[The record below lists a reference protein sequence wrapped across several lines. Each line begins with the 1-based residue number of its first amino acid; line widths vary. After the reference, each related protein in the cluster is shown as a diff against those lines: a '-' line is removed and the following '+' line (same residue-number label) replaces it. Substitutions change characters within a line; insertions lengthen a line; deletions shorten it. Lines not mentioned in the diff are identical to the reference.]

1 MELVYCLFWEFW
13 LDPTTVRLIS
23 LFLAL
28 IFTGIGLYAFSRAI
42 FILVSRVK
50 QGKPQPGRFSQPG
63 ARLKMLLVNLLS
75 HREFKGRPGVR
86 VAHWLVMLSFPI
98 LFLTLLTGYG
108 QLFNPAFQLPLAH
121 FYPFE
126 WLIEV
131 FAWGSLLGIFWL
143 VFVRVRAGAGSLA
156 EAEGGRQRV
165 TSGVEPNRGKGSV
178 ASRFLGSTRWEAVFV
193 EAIIALVVVAVIGLR
208 AIEYALAKLN
218 VADEFG
224 QVLFASQY
232 ATYWHFPLTGWL
244 GDLLVGV
251 PVNGLL
257 SGLYVLALVKIF
269 VSMSWMTVVGVVT
282 TMGVAWHRFLAVV
295 NVYARRYPSGVK
307 SLGALPPLLVEGVA
321 VRTDEDLESLSDDAV
336 LGYGSAADLTWKARL
351 DFSTCTECGRCQEL
365 CPAWNTGKPLSPKLL
380 MLALRDHVAAVETT
394 GALPAPEEGSNLVEV
409 DWPQSAHSFDLLQVL
424 QASGNTSEAGVS
436 LVESALVGEVISE
449 DALWD
454 CTTCGAC
461 VDQCPVDIEHVDH
474 IINLRRHQVLMESA
488 FPRDL
493 AKPFRSLETK
503 GNPYGQ
509 AARKRLDWAK
519 NLEFPVPVIGED
531 VADASEVDWVFWVGC
546 AGAFDDKAKKT
557 TAAIAELLWRAQ
569 VRFGVLGSA
578 ESCTGDPARRA
589 GNELLFQMLA
599 EQAIS
604 TLQDAAVKRIVVSC
618 AHCFNTIANEY
629 PELGGTFEVIH
640 HTQLLNRLVR
650 EGHLRLAPPAPEDAV
665 KVTFHD
671 PCYLGRHNQVFSP
684 PRELLAANAGLD
696 LVEMP
701 RTKERALCCGAG
713 GARAWMEETRGE
725 RIAQV
730 RVDEAVQTGATV
742 VATGCPFCT
751 QMLSSTS
758 APVEVK
764 DVSLLMLEAVR
775 RAAENSGD

>member
-1 MELVYCLFWEFW
+1 MN
-13 LDPTTVRLIS
+13 PTTVRLVS
-23 LFLAL
+23 LLLAL
-28 IFTGIGLYAFSRAI
+28 VFTGIGLAAFTRAI
-42 FILVSRVK
+42 FVLVSRVK
-50 QGKPQPGRFSQPG
+50 QGKPEPGRFTHPG
-63 ARLKMLLVNLLS
+63 TRLKMLLGSMLS
-75 HREFKGRPGVR
+75 HREFKGRPAVR

-121 FYPFE
+121 FYPLE

-131 FAWGSLLGIFWL
+131 FAWGGLLGILWL
-143 VFVRVRAGAGSLA
+143 IFVRLRAGYGSLK
-156 EAEGGRQRV
+156 ETEGGSQRV
-165 TSGVEPNRGKGSV
+165 TTGSEPNRPQGSV

-193 EAIIALVVVAVIGLR
+193 EAIIALVVLAVIGLR
-208 AIEYALAKLN
+208 ALEYALAKTG
-218 VADEFG
+218 ATDEAG
-224 QVLFASQY
+224 QVLFASEY
-232 ATYWHFPLTGWL
+232 ATFAHFPLTGWL
-244 GDLLVGV
+244 GELLVGL
-251 PVNGLL
+251 PAGSLL
-257 SGLYVLALVKIF
+257 SALFVLAFVKIA
-269 VSMSWMTVVGVVT
+269 VSMSWMAVVGVVT

-295 NVYARRYPSGVK
+295 NVYARRNADGSK
-307 SLGALPPLLVEGVA
+307 SLGALPELLVEGVP
-321 VRTDEDLESLSDDAV
+321 VRSDEDLEQLPEDAV
-336 LGYGSAADLTWKARL
+336 LGFGSAADLTWKARL

-380 MLALRDHVAAVETT
+380 TLSLRDHVAAVETT
-394 GALPAPEEGSNLVEV
+394 SVLPAPDEETGLVDP
-409 DWPQSAHSFDLLQVL
+409 DWPQSAHSFDLLQAL
-424 QASGNTSEAGVS
+424 QASGNTGESGVS
-436 LVESALVGEVISE
+436 LVSAPLVGEVISE

-493 AKPFRSLETK
+493 AKPFRSMETK

-519 NLEFPVPVIGED
+519 NLDFEVPVIGED
-531 VADASEVDWVFWVGC
+531 IEDATELDWVFWVGC

-557 TAAIAELLWRAQ
+557 TAAIAELLWRAE

-604 TLQDAAVKRIVVSC
+604 TLNEAAVKRIVVSC

-629 PELGGTFEVIH
+629 PQLGGSFEVIH

-650 EGHLRLAPPAPEDAV
+650 EGRLQLVAPTEAERV
-665 KVTFHD
+665 KITFHD
-671 PCYLGRHNQVFSP
+671 PCYLGRHNQIFSP
-684 PRELLAANAGLD
+684 PRELLGADAGLE

-701 RTKERALCCGAG
+701 RSKDRALCCGAG

-730 RVDEAVQTGATV
+730 RVDEAAATGAAV

-751 QMLSSTS
+751 QMLSSTN
-758 APVEVK
+758 AEVEVK

-775 RAAENSGD
+775 RGDNSAASAD

>member
-1 MELVYCLFWEFW
+1 MN
-13 LDPTTVRLIS
+13 PTTVRLVS
-23 LFLAL
+23 LLLAL
-28 IFTGIGLYAFSRAI
+28 VFTGIGVAAFMRAI
-42 FILVSRVK
+42 FVLVSRVK
-50 QGKPQPGRFSQPG
+50 QGKPEPGRFTHPVTR
-63 ARLKMLLVNLLS
+63 AKMLLGSILS
-75 HREFKGRPGVR
+75 HREFKGRPAVR
-86 VAHWLVMLSFPI
+86 VAHWLVMFSFPI

-108 QLFNPAFQLPLAH
+108 QLFNPSFQLPLAH
-121 FYPFE
+121 FYPLE

-131 FAWGSLLGIFWL
+131 FAWGGLLGILWL
-143 VFVRVRAGAGSLA
+143 IFVRLRAGYGSVA
-156 EAEGGRQRV
+156 EAKGVSQRV
-165 TSGVEPNRGKGSV
+165 TSGSEPNRPQGSV
-178 ASRFLGSTRWEAVFV
+178 ASRFLGSTRWEAIFV
-193 EAIIALVVVAVIGLR
+193 EAIIALVVIAVIGLR
-208 AIEYALAKLN
+208 ALEYALAKTG
-218 VADEFG
+218 ATDEAG
-224 QVLFASQY
+224 QVLFASEH
-232 ATYWHFPLTGWL
+232 ATFVHFPLTGWL
-244 GDLLVGV
+244 GESLAGLPSG
-251 PVNGLL
+251 GLL
-257 SGLYVLALVKIF
+257 SALYILAFVKIA
-269 VSMSWMTVVGVVT
+269 VSMSWMAVVGVVT

-295 NVYARRYPSGVK
+295 NVYARRNADGSK
-307 SLGALPPLLVEGVA
+307 SLGALPALLVEGA
-321 VRTDEDLESLSDDAV
+321 PVRSDEDLEQLPEDAV

-380 MLALRDHVAAVETT
+380 TLSLRDHVAAVETT
-394 GALPAPEEGSNLVEV
+394 SALPAPEEETGLVDP
-409 DWPQSAHSFDLLQVL
+409 DWPQSAHSFDLLQAL
-424 QASGNTSEAGVS
+424 QASGNTGEGGVS
-436 LVESALVGEVISE
+436 LVSTPLVGEVVSE

-493 AKPFRSLETK
+493 AKPFRSMETK

-519 NLEFPVPVIGED
+519 NLDFEVTVIGED
-531 VADASEVDWVFWVGC
+531 VEDASELDWVFWVGC

-557 TAAIAELLWRAQ
+557 TAAIAELLWRAE
-569 VRFGVLGSA
+569 VSFGVLGSA

-604 TLQDAAVKRIVVSC
+604 TLNEASVKRIVVSC

-650 EGHLRLAPPAPEDAV
+650 EGKLKLVAPAEAERV
-665 KVTFHD
+665 KITFHD
-671 PCYLGRHNQVFSP
+671 PCYLGRHNQIFSP
-684 PRELLAANAGLD
+684 PRELLGADAGLE

-701 RTKERALCCGAG
+701 RSQDRALCCGAG

-730 RVDEAVQTGATV
+730 RVDEAAATGAAV

-758 APVEVK
+758 AEVEVK

-775 RAAENSGD
+775 RGDEPAGAAD